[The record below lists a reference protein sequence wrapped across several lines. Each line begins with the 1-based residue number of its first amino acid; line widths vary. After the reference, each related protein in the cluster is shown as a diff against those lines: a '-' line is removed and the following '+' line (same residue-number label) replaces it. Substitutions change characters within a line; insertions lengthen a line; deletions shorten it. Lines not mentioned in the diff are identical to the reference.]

1 MDTQHAW
8 GIDNSGGD
16 RVELL
21 WPAGDVARFTPQLK
35 VLDANGQ
42 AVAHDG
48 DLIIGRCLP
57 PPHIDPSDEE
67 FARVYAA
74 QIRPPTWE
82 AGDG

>member
-21 WPAGDVARFTPQLK
+21 WPAGYVARFTPQLK

-42 AVAHDG
+42 VVAHDG